1 MTTLERTAD
10 LAAVLFHAQFA
21 DPTQSI
27 LFMKNLAIA
36 GGFLVLAAREAGDWS
51 VDARRATRVISQE

>member
-27 LFMKNLAIA
+27 LFMMNLAIA

-51 VDARRATRVISQE
+51 VDARRA